1 MVAWLLPVLS
11 TVGGFVSDGIK
22 GFFGIKQANA
32 ENLGKAIEVINSSNI
47 SAAERETAIAAVIQ
61 AEANSGY
68 WLSAVW
74 RPLFMLML
82 CIIVISYCMGWT
94 TPNLLKPMP
103 EASMMAQLFE
113 LLKIGVMGYM
123 PLRTVDKI
131 VEAIARSNTTKT
143 IIEALAKTKLKDN
156 QD

>member
-1 MVAWLLPVLS
+1 MAAWILPLIS
-11 TVGGFVSDGIK
+11 TVGGFISDGVK

-32 ENLGKAIEVINSSNI
+32 ENLGKAIEVINSSNM

-61 AEANSGY
+61 AETTNGY

-74 RPLFMLML
+74 RPLFMLIL
-82 CIIVISYCMGWT
+82 CVIVICYCLGWT

-131 VEAIARSNTTKT
+131 VEAIARSNTTKV
-143 IIEALAKTKLKDN
+143 IIETLAKTKIKSN
-156 QD
+156 EE